1 MKNPDVSP
9 TKAVFLTAEKK
20 PARAKRIIQ
29 AFHIQKFIFTLNAD
43 QEGQS
48 SKTIET
54 SSSDGGVNGEDVIS
68 FEVYGKSLEY

>member
-20 PARAKRIIQ
+20 PARAK
-29 AFHIQKFIFTLNAD
+29 QKLFKPSIYKNSLFTLNAD

-54 SSSDGGVNGEDVIS
+54 GGSDGGVDGEDVVS
-68 FEVYGKSLEY
+68 LEVYRNH

>member
-20 PARAKRIIQ
+20 PARAKKIL
-29 AFHIQKFIFTLNAD
+29 FKPFIYKNSFFTLNAD

-48 SKTIET
+48 SKTVET
-54 SSSDGGVNGEDVIS
+54 GSSDGGVNGEDVIS
-68 FEVYGKSLEY
+68 LEVYNGNH